1 MKIIKNE
8 LLNESIQYKQLKNHM
23 DVFFMRKEGF
33 NKKYA
38 VLATRYG
45 SNDLEWISPHTGEK
59 LRVHEGI
66 AHFLEHKMFE
76 QPDGGNAFDEFAKI
90 GASANA
96 FTNFNMTAYLFSA
109 TENFDQ
115 GLRHLISYV
124 QTPYFTEENVEKE
137 KGIIAQEIKMYE
149 DNPHWQSFFE
159 TLKAMYVDH
168 PNRIDIAGT
177 VESIY
182 KITPEELYTCYNS
195 FYSPSNMALFV
206 IGDLSAEEVFA
217 IVEETVSDKNQF
229 EGKLERICVQEKD
242 EVAEKL
248 VRRKMDIS
256 VPMFSIGFK
265 ERAAHLKQGVLKR
278 EITTELILDI
288 LFRKGSPL
296 YDELYM
302 EGLVFGGLD
311 ADYTASPDYG
321 YTILAGESR
330 NTEEVRRRIAQTLR
344 QAKEQ
349 GLDPEAFEIAKKKK
363 LGAFIRSFDSIEGIA
378 NGYLGYHFR
387 GVDIFDYYRQLSEVS
402 LEDLEH
408 RLADHFDEEMQVLA
422 LIEPMQEA
430 CA

>member
-1 MKIIKNE
+1 MNIIKNE
-8 LLNESIQYKQLKNHM
+8 LLNESISHKKLKNGM
-23 DVFFMRKEGF
+23 DVFFMQKKGF

-38 VLATRYG
+38 VLATNYG
-45 SNDLEWISPHTGEK
+45 SNDLEWISPHTGKK

-76 QPDGGNAFDEFAKI
+76 QPDGGNAFDEFARI

-124 QTPYFTEENVEKE
+124 QTPHFTEENVEKE
-137 KGIIAQEIKMYE
+137 KGIIAQEIRMYE

-159 TLKAMYVDH
+159 TLKAMYVLH

-182 KITPEELYTCYNS
+182 QISPAELYDCYNS
-195 FYSPSNMALFV
+195 FYSPSNMGLFV
-206 IGDLSAEEVFA
+206 IGDLEEGEIFSL
-217 IVEETVSDKNQF
+217 IEGTVSDKNQF
-229 EGKLERICVQEKD
+229 EGSLRRICAEEPD
-242 EVAEKL
+242 HVAEKL

-256 VPMFSIGFK
+256 VPMFSFGFK
-265 ERAAHLKQGVLKR
+265 EKAEDFSLGILKR
-278 EITTELILDI
+278 EIATELILDI

-296 YDELYM
+296 YEELYLG
-302 EGLVFGGLD
+302 GLVFGGLD
-311 ADYTASPDYG
+311 SDYTAHTDYG
-321 YTILAGESR
+321 YTILSGETR
-330 NTEEVRRRIAQTLR
+330 NIEETEKRIKETIQT
-344 QAKEQ
+344 AKEE

-363 LGAFIRSFDSIEGIA
+363 LGAFIRSFDSVEGIA

-387 GVDIFDYYRQLSEVS
+387 GVNILDYYEELQKI
-402 LEDLEH
+402 
-408 RLADHFDEEMQVLA
+408 RLADLHERLRRHFDEESLVLT
-422 LIEPMQEA
+422 LIEPLREV
-430 CA
+430 CV